1 MLQVSVL
8 VFMLSR
14 KASGCGL
21 TLMGANRLVVFD
33 PNGNPA
39 SNDKGEDASK
49 AVAHEATSSSAV
61 DRIEEV
67 QKSAVRESSAQ
78 AGASPEVDCNGE
90 WSMWN
95 HS

>member
-39 SNDKGEDASK
+39 SNEFRSPRCVNRVLRQVPLLKWIVMASGRCGI
-49 AVAHEATSSSAV
+49 T
-61 DRIEEV
+61 
-67 QKSAVRESSAQ
+67 
-78 AGASPEVDCNGE
+78 ASTAMRSKTRVEGGRRR
-90 WSMWN
+90 
-95 HS
+95 